1 MFHVKHAVPS
11 PVVVVGGG
19 HAGLEAALAGH
30 RLGVP
35 VILVTQSRAAIG
47 ALSCNPAIGGIGKG
61 HLVREIDALDGAIG
75 RLGDMAATH
84 YRLLNRRKGPAVH
97 GPRAQ
102 VDRALYAQAA
112 QAMAAPLAVREGMV
126 ADLLVE
132 RGCVVGVRLAGG
144 ETVRGGAVV
153 LTTGTFLGGVMVI
166 GHERREGG
174 RVGEGS
180 ATSLAARLRGLGL
193 PMGRLK
199 TGTPPRLRADSI
211 DWERLDRQPSD
222 DSPVFLSAMTATP
235 ANPPLSC
242 GIAYTNARTH
252 ALIRDNIGASAMY
265 GGHIEGTGP
274 RYCPSIED
282 KVMRFAD
289 RDAHQIFLEREGLD
303 SPTVYPNGV
312 STSLPAAVQ
321 AAFIRSIVGLERAEI
336 TQPGYA
342 VEYDYV
348 DPRALWPSLG
358 LKALPGLYLAGQI
371 NGTTGYEEAAA
382 QGLVA
387 GVNAARAVAGTGPV
401 TFLRQDSYIGVLVD
415 DLVTRGVSEPY
426 RMFTSRA
433 EHRLLLRVDNA
444 EERLTPLGVEIG
456 CVGPERRV
464 AFDRRQAE
472 RGALRAA
479 LRRID
484 LSPHQAVAAGFVVK
498 ADGARRSGMD
508 LLAMPGVTLAAMAAR
523 LGGLPDA
530 SAAVTTQVEAEAH
543 YAEYV
548 HRQARDVALRARSEG
563 TAIPPGLDYAAI
575 AGLSAEL
582 REKLSRVRPTTLGQ
596 AERIEG
602 MTPAAILL
610 VRRRRE
616 RRGRPRCLAGAER
629 CFT

>member
-1 MFHVKHAVPS
+1 MFHVKHAPAP
-11 PVVVVGGG
+11 PVIVVGGG
-19 HAGLEAALAGH
+19 HAGLEAALAVH
-30 RLGVP
+30 RLGMP
-35 VILVTQSRAAIG
+35 VVLVTQSRAAIG

-75 RLGDMAATH
+75 RLGDAAATH

-102 VDRALYAQAA
+102 VDRALYARAA
-112 QAMAAPLAVREGMV
+112 QALTAPLAVCEGLV

-132 RGCVVGVRLAGG
+132 RDQVVGVRLASG

-153 LTTGTFLGGVMVI
+153 LTTGTFLGGVMFI
-166 GHERREGG
+166 GDRRREGG

-180 ATSLAARLRGLGL
+180 ANALAARLRGLGL

-211 DWERLDRQPSD
+211 DWAQLDNQPSD
-222 DSPVFLSAMTATP
+222 DCPVYLSALTETP
-235 ANPPLSC
+235 ANRALPC

-252 ALIRDNIGASAMY
+252 AIIRDNIGASAMY
-265 GGHIEGTGP
+265 GGHIEGSGP

-303 SPTVYPNGV
+303 DPTVYPNGV
-312 STSLPAAVQ
+312 STSLPAPVQ
-321 AAFIRSIVGLERAEI
+321 AAFIRSIAGLEGAEI

-348 DPRALWPSLG
+348 DPRALWPSLA

-387 GVNAARAVAGTGPV
+387 GLNAARAIAGEAPV
-401 TFLRQDSYIGVLVD
+401 SFSRRDSYIGVLVD

-433 EHRLLLRVDNA
+433 EHRLLLRIDNA
-444 EERLTPLGVEIG
+444 EERLTPLGVEMG
-456 CVGPERRV
+456 CVGPERRA
-464 AFDRRQAE
+464 AFERRQAE
-472 RGALRAA
+472 RDALREA
-479 LRRID
+479 LQRID
-484 LSPHQAVAAGFVVK
+484 LSPHQATASGFAVK
-498 ADGARRSGMD
+498 ADGARRSGLD
-508 LLAMPGVTLAAMAAR
+508 LLSMPGVTLESMAAR
-523 LGGLPDA
+523 LGGLPEV
-530 SAAVTTQVEAEAH
+530 SAAVATQIEADAH

-548 HRQARDVALRARSEG
+548 HRQARDVALRARSEN
-563 TAIPPGLDYAAI
+563 TALPPDLDYAAI

-582 REKLSRVRPTTLGQ
+582 REKLSRVRPATLGQ
-596 AERIEG
+596 AERIDG

-610 VRRRRE
+610 V
-616 RRGRPRCLAGAER
+616 LGAATR
-629 CFT
+629 ARATAA